1 MKERRNAIGHLT
13 IEELS
18 PDLLQDI
25 REIAVEEAG
34 NESAGTTTFDGT
46 KYQEG
51 HIMAGVD
58 DVQEAIDKLTDLVDN
73 TANET
78 EDGLMSKEDKVKL
91 NDLNINNQGEGEFL
105 WSADRILQEIAK
117 LRVSKQVIEIPVVQP
132 GQKEFEIT
140 SPDYNERT
148 CSLEVRIGGVPFNEK
163 RYTMQGNRIV
173 LNPEERGIDQ
183 GRKIVVVIYY
193 IAK

>member
-1 MKERRNAIGHLT
+1 MKEQRNAIGHLT
-13 IEELS
+13 MEELS

-34 NESAGTTTFDGT
+34 NESAETTAFDGT

-58 DVQEAIDKLTDLVDN
+58 DVQEAIDKLTDMVDN

-78 EDGLMSKEDKVKL
+78 EDGLMSKEDKAKL
-91 NDLNINNQGEGEFL
+91 DDLNVNNQAEGEFL

-117 LRVSKQVIEIPVVQP
+117 LRVAKQIVEIPVTEE

-140 SPDYNERT
+140 SEDFNERT
-148 CSLEVRIGGVPFNEK
+148 CSIEVRLGGVPFNEK
-163 RYTMQGNRIV
+163 RYTVQGNRIV
-173 LNPEERGIDQ
+173 LNEGEVGVKQ
-183 GRKIVVVIYY
+183 GRKLVVVIYY
-193 IAK
+193 ISK